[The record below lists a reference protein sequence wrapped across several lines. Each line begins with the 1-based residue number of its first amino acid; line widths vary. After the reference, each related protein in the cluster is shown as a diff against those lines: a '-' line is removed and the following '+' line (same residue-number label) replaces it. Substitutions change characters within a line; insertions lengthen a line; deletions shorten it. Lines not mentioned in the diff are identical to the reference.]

1 MPVPDSLDA
10 SLRATANGV
19 FIAAIPQ
26 INGDIM
32 DGEPLADALG
42 HSGLF
47 PEEFVQIVHI
57 SETSGTVPEAL
68 HRLSPQFEDQAR
80 RTLRALA
87 ITAGWAVWATVAAFI
102 IVMIFRVMLWYVGM
116 LNAAASEALGG

>member
-19 FIAAIPQ
+19 FVAAIPQ
-26 INGDIM
+26 INGNIM
-32 DGEPLADALG
+32 DGEPLTDALG
-42 HSGLF
+42 NCGLF

-57 SETSGTVPEAL
+57 AETSGTVPEAL
-68 HRLSPQFEDQAR
+68 HRLSPQFEEQAR

-87 ITAGWAVWATVAAFI
+87 ITAGWAVWAMVAAFI

-116 LNAAASEALGG
+116 INAAANEALGV